1 MTKQEMDTLT
11 AAKKANPSAGR
22 KTLSRLTGITSNKVQ
37 AWLAGRAVLT
47 ATPHGRAVLTAT
59 PHGRAVAA
67 PVATAAAGTPAKM
80 GRSLTEFRATYDKAT
95 IVPTRVKAALKAL
108 GAGGWEYENIFA
120 RAAGVSLS
128 DLANF
133 RDAFAAHIVSLRE
146 GRRAWAGSAATAAAM
161 REMI

>member
-1 MTKQEMDTLT
+1 MTKQEMDTLA

-22 KTLSRLTGITSNKVQ
+22 KTLSRLTRVSPNKVQ

-47 ATPHGRAVLTAT
+47 ATPHGRAA
-59 PHGRAVAA
+59 AA
-67 PVATAAAGTPAKM
+67 PGATAAAGTPAKM

-146 GRRAWAGSAATAAAM
+146 GRRAWAGSAATATAM